1 MKMKILIPALAAV
14 IAFAGCTPKAA
25 PVDETVPVNETAKET
40 PIPPET
46 GTGLDEEIS
55 IEAGDHT
62 IYGTYTT
69 PDGEYDSAV
78 ILLHGY
84 GADRQVGGMF
94 RDFAEILKDECNM
107 ASFRFD
113 MRAQKQIADDG
124 FTQYTLAE
132 GSYDTSKSLA
142 WLKSAHPGIRRTY
155 ILGHSMGGTIAIM
168 NEAENTGMYD
178 GVIAWAGAADLR
190 VLYTAEQ
197 LEQGR
202 ADGYYRMELSW
213 KDYPIYLPLAW
224 FEEVENLDLPAVSA
238 KGKAPL
244 LAVNGKLDETVAYET
259 GEKLTKVRS
268 DERSQ
273 WIVYEEA
280 DHMFRNTRT
289 ELYRD
294 TAAYLNSLE
303 KDSRQP

>member
-1 MKMKILIPALAAV
+1 MKMKKLIPALAV
-14 IAFAGCTPKAA
+14 LIAFTGCTPEPA
-25 PVDETVPVNETAKET
+25 PADETPQETVQPAE
-40 PIPPET
+40 I
-46 GTGLDEEIS
+46 GTGEDEEIS

-62 IYGTYTT
+62 IYGTYTA

-84 GADRQVGGMF
+84 GADRQFGGMF
-94 RDFAEILKDECNM
+94 RDFAELLKDEFNM

-113 MRAQKQIADDG
+113 MRALKQIADDG

-132 GSYDTSKSLA
+132 GSYDTSKSLE
-142 WLKSAHPGIRRTY
+142 WLKKEHPGIKRIY
-155 ILGHSMGGTIAIM
+155 ILGHSMGGTIAII
-168 NEAENTGMYD
+168 NEAENAGKYN

-190 VLYTAEQ
+190 VLYTPEQ
-197 LEQGR
+197 LEKAR
-202 ADGYYRMELSW
+202 EDGYYRMELSW
-213 KDYPIYLPLAW
+213 KDYPIYLPLEW
-224 FEEVENLDLPAVSA
+224 FEEVESLDLAAVSA

-244 LAVNGKLDETVAYET
+244 LAVNGKLDDTVPYET

-273 WIVYEEA
+273 WIVYDEA
-280 DHMFRNTRT
+280 DHMFRETRT
-289 ELYRD
+289 GLYRD

-303 KDSRQP
+303 KDSQQP

>member
-1 MKMKILIPALAAV
+1 MKMKILIPALAV
-14 IAFAGCTPKAA
+14 MIAFAGCTPKPA
-25 PVDETVPVNETAKET
+25 PADETPQETAQ
-40 PIPPET
+40 PAET
-46 GTGLDEEIS
+46 GTGEDEEIA
-55 IEAGDHT
+55 IEAGSHT
-62 IYGTYTT
+62 IYGTYTA

-94 RDFAEILKDECNM
+94 RDFAEVLKDECNM

-113 MRAQKQIADDG
+113 MRAIEQIADDG

-132 GSYDTSKSLA
+132 GSYDTSKSLE
-142 WLKSAHPGIRRTY
+142 WMKNAHPGIRRIY

-168 NEAENTGMYD
+168 NEAENAGMYD

-190 VLYTAEQ
+190 VLYTPRQ
-197 LEQGR
+197 LEKGR
-202 ADGYYRMELSW
+202 EDGYYRMELSW
-213 KDYPIYLPLAW
+213 KDYPIYLPLTW
-224 FEEVENLDLPAVSA
+224 FEEAESLDLPAVSA

-244 LAVNGKLDETVAYET
+244 LAVNGKLDDTVPYET

-273 WIVYEEA
+273 CIVYDEA
-280 DHMFRNTRT
+280 DHMFRETRT
-289 ELYRD
+289 ALYRD

-303 KDSRQP
+303 KDSEQP